1 MENVVPVKS
10 DRRMLKSILTEQ
22 RKDAD
27 ISQELIAEK
36 LNLNQSTI
44 SSYESN
50 AEKLKSQGV
59 HFARVF
65 FSAYEFPN
73 HKVEDLMRKLFGDVM
88 ALFEPL
94 EKVTLEHS
102 SDYLRVLDLTVSPK
116 GGLETLENATL
127 QIPYEASWP
136 GELLGFVVATPD
148 ATRDTVVII
157 QMLKDNQKPEK
168 GNLCLFE
175 YRGDDNI
182 ARVQIAKLLE
192 ITGDSFVLIDFFSK
206 SYVSKK
212 VLGQEIEYR
221 VIRKPKT

>member
-1 MENVVPVKS
+1 MDKLVDKASSPEIYKQLVYKLEHEKMQPS
-10 DRRMLKSILTEQ
+10 ELRLIQ
-22 RKDAD
+22 RNHLAQALDLD
-27 ISQELIAEK
+27 TYELDS
-36 LNLNQSTI
+36 LLGLSN
-44 SSYESN
+44 YE
-50 AEKLKSQGV
+50 APQ
-59 HFARVF
+59 
-65 FSAYEFPN
+65 P
-73 HKVEDLMRKLFGDVM
+73 
-88 ALFEPL
+88 
-94 EKVTLEHS
+94 VTLEHS

-127 QIPYEASWP
+127 QIPYEALWP

-192 ITGDSFVLIDFFSK
+192 ITGDSFVLIDFFGK
-206 SYVSKK
+206 SYVAKK